1 MAKLTPMDTQ
11 HRIERDWETAAHI
24 QASRDALLAAL
35 KALVAVTESIVRDAD
50 TSQCDV
56 EWNDV
61 LQFAHA
67 AIAEAERG

>member
-1 MAKLTPMDTQ
+1 MAELSLQDLV
-11 HRIERDWETAAHI
+11 HYHERTAQKAE
-24 QASRDALLAAL
+24 AADRLLSAL
-35 KALVAVTESIVRDAD
+35 KALVDVTESIVRDAD

-67 AIAEAERG
+67 VIAEAERG